1 MVKPLNIRSKKPREK
16 NRPKKHGVR
25 RILFYFIS
33 VIFLGALIYVL
44 FFSSLMSITK
54 IKISGNKNITQQ
66 LLLRQI
72 NPQISGKY
80 FQLLNKNNFL
90 LIKTSRIKKILS
102 SQFVQIRKIEIK
114 KKFPSYLEIN
124 IIERIPTLI
133 VCSHNQKYILDEN
146 GQVYDKIDSLPKKDL
161 IILTDKS
168 HRPISLGDYLLDK
181 KYLSYILKIKKM
193 VEEETGLKLKN
204 NFWTPSLISG
214 DIRTETQ
221 TGWKI
226 YFNEQNSLSEE
237 VEMLKAVLNK
247 KITSVTQRAKLDYI
261 DLRIKNK
268 VYYKFRSDDKALKN
282 NTKKDDVASNHLEGH

>member
-1 MVKPLNIRSKKPREK
+1 MVKPLNIRSQKPREK
-16 NRPKKHGVR
+16 NRPKKRGVR

-33 VIFLGALIYVL
+33 VIFLGVVIYIL

-90 LIKTSRIKKILS
+90 LVKISRIKKILS

-124 IIERIPTLI
+124 IVERVPTLI
-133 VCSHNQKYILDEN
+133 VCSNNQKYILDEN
-146 GQVYDKIDSLPKKDL
+146 GQVYDKINSLPKKDL
-161 IILTDKS
+161 IILTDES

-181 KYLSYILKIKKM
+181 KYLSYILKIKKI

-226 YFNEQNSLSEE
+226 YFNEQNNLSEE

-247 KITSVTQRAKLDYI
+247 KIISVAQRAKLEYI

-268 VYYKFRSDDKALKN
+268 VYYKFRGDDE
-282 NTKKDDVASNHLEGH
+282 NTKKDDNTSNYLEEH